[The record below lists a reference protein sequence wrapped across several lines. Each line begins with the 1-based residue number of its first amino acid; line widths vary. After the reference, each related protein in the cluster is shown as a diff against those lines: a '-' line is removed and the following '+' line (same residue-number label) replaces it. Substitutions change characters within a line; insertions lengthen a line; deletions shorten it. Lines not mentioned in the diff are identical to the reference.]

1 MGQTNFDVVTANA
14 FIGSQFLTQ
23 GNTFFVRPVNGR
35 DGNDGK
41 SPKRA
46 FKTLTEALA
55 KCTAGQNDVVYLMAE
70 SDSAG
75 GTTDYQGATL
85 NWNKD
90 LCHLIGVNS
99 GPRMSQRSRVAFTST
114 YAGASNLFTLSANG
128 CLIQGVEFYAGVASV
143 NPTGCM
149 LVTGERN
156 HVRKCHIAGMGNT
169 ANDIA
174 GAYSVQLSGAGAGEN
189 LFDDCVIGLNT
200 LTLGAHLN
208 SQILCAGYAARNTFR
223 NCLVQMFTNHATNHV
238 FLRAPAASID
248 RYLIFEDTQ
257 FLNAIDSGSTGLTE
271 AFVVVATS
279 NGTVLLLGGR
289 TGFVGATDWNSTDS
303 GNVRSIDGSITSA
316 TFGLGVAVTQS

>member
-1 MGQTNFDVVTANA
+1 MGQSNFDVVTANA

-23 GNTFFVRPVNGR
+23 GNTFFVKPATGG

-46 FKTLTEALA
+46 FKTLPEAYDHLV
-55 KCTAGQNDVVYLMAE
+55 AGQNDVVYLMAE

-174 GAYSVQLSGAGAGEN
+174 GAYSVQLSGTGAGAIQAAVLEVKLRYVDQGN
-189 LFDDCVIGLNT
+189 QQRRDR
-200 LTLGAHLN
+200 
-208 SQILCAGYAARNTFR
+208 AARYDELFR
-223 NCLVQMFTNHATNHV
+223 AAGLA
-238 FLRAPAASID
+238 AAS
-248 RYLIFEDTQ
+248 
-257 FLNAIDSGSTGLTE
+257 AS
-271 AFVVVATS
+271 A
-279 NGTVLLLGGR
+279 
-289 TGFVGATDWNSTDS
+289 STDRKS
-303 GNVRSIDGSITSA
+303 V
-316 TFGLGVAVTQS
+316 V